1 MFEAKITIEAPE
13 LEKAINRLADAVSGF
28 GKLRSFHSEISPEG
42 LKVEQKEV
50 PNPALVSAE
59 NEPQLTPVESV
70 EPEPPLV
77 NVPSEELPIHEPMA
91 VPQSPVPPVLP
102 VPPVAPVETPAPVP
116 AKSYTFKQLSSAGA
130 NLVSDLGKMEQLVK
144 LLNQKYGVPA
154 ITMIPEDRYPELA
167 EDLISL
173 GAVIKEE

>member
-13 LEKAINRLADAVSGF
+13 LEKAINRLADAVSGV
-28 GKLRSFHSEISPEG
+28 GKLRSFHAEMTSEGMQIEH
-42 LKVEQKEV
+42 KEV

-59 NEPQLTPVESV
+59 PEPPLTPVETA

-77 NVPSEELPIHEPMA
+77 NVPNEELPIHEPVA
-91 VPQSPVPPVLP
+91 VPQSPA
-102 VPPVAPVETPAPVP
+102 APVETPAPVP
-116 AKSYTFKQLSSAGA
+116 AKTYTFKQLSTAGA
-130 NLVSDLGKMEQLVK
+130 NLVSDLRKMEQLVK

>member
-13 LEKAINRLADAVSGF
+13 LEKAINRLADAVSGI
-28 GKLRSFHSEISPEG
+28 GKLRSFHAEMTSEGMQIEH
-42 LKVEQKEV
+42 KEV
-50 PNPALVSAE
+50 PNPALISAE
-59 NEPQLTPVESV
+59 PEPPLTPVETA

-91 VPQSPVPPVLP
+91 VPQSP